1 MSTTTTN
8 LGLTKPELSEQFSL
22 ATWNGNSDLIDTFA
36 GQTNTA
42 LAGKQ
47 PTLTFDTAPTEDSTN
62 PVTSGGVW
70 AALQALEQRIQTL
83 EGRE

>member
-1 MSTTTTN
+1 MSTETAN
-8 LGLTKPELSEQFSL
+8 LGLTKPGIDENFKLDD
-22 ATWNGNSDLIDTFA
+22 WNGNSDIIDAFA

-47 PTLTFDTAPTEDSTN
+47 ATLTFDATPTEDSTN

>member
-8 LGLTKPELSEQFSL
+8 LGLTKPELSEQFQLS
-22 ATWNGNSDLIDTFA
+22 TWNGNSDIIDTFA

-70 AALQALEQRIQTL
+70 EALQALEQRIQTL